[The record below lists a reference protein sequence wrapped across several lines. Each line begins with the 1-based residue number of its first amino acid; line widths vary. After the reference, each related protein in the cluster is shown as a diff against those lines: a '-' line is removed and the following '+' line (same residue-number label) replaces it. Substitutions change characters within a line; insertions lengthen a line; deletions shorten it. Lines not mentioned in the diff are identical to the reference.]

1 MITGKGY
8 FIWQISRTE
17 GGNISAIANLASQ
30 SGFSHVLPKIADGR
44 LEKFKDEAIA
54 GHVLLV
60 KGERSPLA
68 ELAANIL

>member
-1 MITGKGY
+1 
-8 FIWQISRTE
+8 
-17 GGNISAIANLASQ
+17 
-30 SGFSHVLPKIADGR
+30 V
-44 LEKFKDEAIA
+44 EKFKGEAIA